1 MVGTTHLAVLVSLGD
16 KNFTQDIQQE
26 TRSILNDSVTAHSNR
41 VLRATLGMGGGGEK
55 ACAGKMRGKGQ
66 CSISR
71 LYAKLP

>member
-26 TRSILNDSVTAHSNR
+26 TRSILNDSVTVHSNR

-55 ACAGKMRGKGQ
+55 IQRGEGGGGGGGGAEGL
-66 CSISR
+66 CG
-71 LYAKLP
+71 